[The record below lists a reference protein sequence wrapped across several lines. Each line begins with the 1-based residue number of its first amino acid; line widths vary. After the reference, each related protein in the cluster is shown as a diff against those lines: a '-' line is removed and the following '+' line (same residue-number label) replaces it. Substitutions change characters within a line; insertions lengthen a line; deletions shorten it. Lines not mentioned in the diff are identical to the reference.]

1 MASLYWIEDALAG
14 ILPTLWMTVG
24 LGLPWALAL
33 LSTERWRC
41 RAMVAALALAL
52 GPAAMTAWM
61 LILGVAGAQLDQP
74 LLTMEWI
81 LAGSLVIAGGGG
93 LIAWRKSRFF
103 VPQAAQ
109 TTPLAVDEK
118 LLIGMMMA
126 AVILRWIH
134 TAFWPFIAYDALW
147 VYGFQ
152 GRLYFLE
159 GMIPHAI
166 DYYPQ
171 FVQLQYAWVQIAIG
185 EINDHAARM
194 VIPMMHI
201 GSILAA
207 YLLGKGLLNRRAGLL
222 TAALWSL
229 HPLVGQ
235 WAFVGDLE
243 TPLAFSF
250 TLAAAFFLR
259 AWLDEKAARRRQ
271 NALLAG
277 MMLGIALFT
286 KPTGGAFIWGILLML
301 AVELLRTG
309 FRARARFTAVLWTLL
324 ACLPLGGVWYLRN
337 LLLGHEMITFP
348 PETWLSLARRS
359 GDYLNWLAL
368 TVIVGF
374 LIYSWRQVWVHFSL
388 LAIKPHPHPK
398 SLPHKEGGSLT
409 GQNRSKDS
417 PPPHKKGGTITDQNK
432 AKDSPSP
439 RKEGGTITGQNK
451 AKDSPSPHK
460 EGGTLTGQSKAK
472 DSPSPRKE
480 SGTLTGQNK
489 AKDSPSLHKESRTL
503 TGQNKAKD
511 SPSLLVG
518 ARGQGMGGSLLH
530 FAVGMAG
537 VMLLLA
543 GVLASNASLFPE
555 RFDPP
560 GSYIRL
566 AEAVSIAVGLC
577 LTGLAVRRAV
587 NWRSSRAVGAVFWAL
602 LLAAPYF
609 VTFFHAYSY
618 HYRLGFAIVPLLALP
633 TAIILAKGLPWER
646 IQRGGKYA
654 LILILLLG
662 LPGVASVTVD
672 VNWSAVWLL
681 DERLDS
687 PMKKYQAF
695 NPSLV
700 EVVFGLEDYLA
711 ETGEQPIVLAPGEQR
726 LPFFFP
732 QMQIISKLARTLD
745 DYEALGATHFV
756 YGAKARAAYVQAGID
771 PAQTQLVAALG
782 RQDLFNKI
790 KSHYDGTFSYELHQS
805 KNMAR
810 RHAPPSRSRFPT
822 LHDTAEIVFGGILRL
837 RAEGLHPPWI
847 FKESPITLQTAWQAL
862 APLQHDYRFVFEL
875 YNRDTDKVGQQW
887 ILPLGQHRH
896 GDYATS
902 LWDPGETVRDL
913 SIVKIPEDSEI
924 THGSNYVM
932 RLRVLDPLGAWLP
945 VEIDGQAAG
954 DFLTLAGVFRVG
966 PP

>member
-81 LAGSLVIAGGGG
+81 LAGSLVIAAGGS

-368 TVIVGF
+368 AVIVGF

-398 SLPHKEGGSLT
+398 SLPHKEGGTL
-409 GQNRSKDS
+409 
-417 PPPHKKGGTITDQNK
+417 TDQ
-432 AKDSPSP
+432 SRS
-439 RKEGGTITGQNK
+439 
-451 AKDSPSPHK
+451 
-460 EGGTLTGQSKAK
+460 
-472 DSPSPRKE
+472 
-480 SGTLTGQNK
+480 
-489 AKDSPSLHKESRTL
+489 KDSPSLHKESRTL
-503 TGQNKAKD
+503 TGQNKAKDSPFPHKESGTLTDQNKAKD

-566 AEAVSIAVGLC
+566 AEAVGIAVGLC

-587 NWRSSRAVGAVFWAL
+587 NWRSSRAVGTVFWAL

-646 IQRGGKYA
+646 IQHGGKYA

-732 QMQIISKLARTLD
+732 QMQIINQLARTLN

-756 YGAKARAAYVQAGID
+756 YGAKAREAYVQAGID

-790 KSHYDGTFSYELHQS
+790 KSHYDGTFSYELYQS

-875 YNRDTDKVGQQW
+875 YNRDADKMGQQW

-913 SIVKIPEDSEI
+913 SIVEIPEDSEI